1 MKRNALLTVKPEE
14 RKPTLVISSVN
25 RRLTKAT
32 SDLIQKEADCERLEI
47 KAKEAELKA
56 HELTLE
62 KNTLETENSLLKKQI
77 EKLESE
83 ISESSRLFE
92 TRKDTA
98 QQEVAKLTTEQR
110 NEREQWEKMRES
122 KFIST
127 I

>member
-1 MKRNALLTVKPEE
+1 M
-14 RKPTLVISSVN
+14 
-25 RRLTKAT
+25 
-32 SDLIQKEADCERLEI
+32 IQKEADCERLEI

-83 ISESSRLFE
+83 ISEGSRLFE

-98 QQEVAKLTTEQR
+98 QQEVAKLTIEQR
-110 NEREQWEKMRES
+110 SEREQWEKMRES
-122 KFIST
+122 SLISA